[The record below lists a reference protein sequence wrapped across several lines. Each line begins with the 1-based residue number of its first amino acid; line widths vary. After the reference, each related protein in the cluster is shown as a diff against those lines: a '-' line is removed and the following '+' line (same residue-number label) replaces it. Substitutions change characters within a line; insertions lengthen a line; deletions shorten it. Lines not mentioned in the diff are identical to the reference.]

1 MKPTMTSY
9 DCDQWYK
16 LRDCMEN
23 IVAASCCF
31 LLIIKYGINLINWNN
46 YFNMLVYSTTKSI

>member
-1 MKPTMTSY
+1 MSIFLCENYIGLRVYCLKKNSRKPTMTSY

-23 IVAASCCF
+23 IVVVAVVGFFPCF
-31 LLIIKYGINLINWNN
+31 
-46 YFNMLVYSTTKSI
+46 